1 MTTILKLE
9 HIQKYYGSEGSITQ
23 AIRDISF
30 GVEQGEFL
38 GIMALPVREKR
49 HCSTAFPQL
58 IP

>member
-23 AIRDISF
+23 AIRNISF

-38 GIMALPVREKR
+38 GIMGTSGSGKR
-49 HCSTAFPQL
+49 HLAQL
-58 IP
+58 HFHN